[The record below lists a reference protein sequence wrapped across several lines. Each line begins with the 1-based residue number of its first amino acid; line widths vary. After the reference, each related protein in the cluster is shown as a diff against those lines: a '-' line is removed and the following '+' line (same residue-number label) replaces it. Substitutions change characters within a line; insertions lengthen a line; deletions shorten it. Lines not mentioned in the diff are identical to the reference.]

1 LTDNE
6 LTGAEKGMDIKDDL
20 DAWAQ
25 SMQSSIDAQ
34 IKEQFGQKVFDRW
47 QNPVFFGVL
56 ENPDGMARLTGQ
68 CGDTIEMFLSIR
80 DDLVEKAF
88 FNTDGCMASVVAGSA
103 AAELA
108 RGKTLDSAAD
118 LNDQAVLDLLGGLPE
133 GHVHCAHLAASAV
146 RAAVDDYFAKT
157 LGKSRGDKQAK

>member
-1 LTDNE
+1 
-6 LTGAEKGMDIKDDL
+6 MDIKDDL

-34 IKEQFGQKVFDRW
+34 VKEQFGQKVFDRW

-56 ENPDGMARLTGQ
+56 QNPDASASLTGQ
-68 CGDTIEMFLSIR
+68 CGDTIEIFLSIK
-80 DDLVEKAF
+80 DDLVKEAF

-108 RGKTLDSAAD
+108 RGRTLTQAAD
-118 LNDQAVLDLLGGLPE
+118 LDSKAVLDLLGGLPE
-133 GHVHCAHLAASAV
+133 DHIHCAHLAASTV
-146 RAAVDDYFAKT
+146 RAAIDNYFAKT
-157 LGKSRGDKQAK
+157 LGKKAEGK